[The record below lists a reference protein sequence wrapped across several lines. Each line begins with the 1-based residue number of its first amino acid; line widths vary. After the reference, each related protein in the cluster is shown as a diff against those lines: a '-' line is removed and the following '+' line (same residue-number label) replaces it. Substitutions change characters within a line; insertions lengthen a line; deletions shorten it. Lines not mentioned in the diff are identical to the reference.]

1 MVLKF
6 TKSANPFYNAGI
18 IGFYRNCQDFL
29 DMYGEEYSEFNI
41 LPISKN
47 DLILEYSA
55 SFERLLSFLEAVY
68 YHMGRRYYDT
78 ATEKQL
84 NNPENIYFTED
95 NEQLVPHLFPKMNTY
110 GLGHL
115 FTNNAQGTTI
125 REEDSIKFEALKK
138 ENPEKA
144 LQIEEVFKA
153 KKIKLLSKLYF
164 NGPYTKITRLTL
176 SSKLF
181 QEGENLCPITGD
193 KYKTLVEAK
202 NISPFI
208 SGVASFNSHLSVSE
222 KKISWK
228 ALYIIRFAPSVC
240 FYSYQDNYKTF
251 VGHLFEAGN
260 LEALQN
266 SYISSLYFQR
276 DVLEKSNY
284 QINFDLK
291 NFEYARK
298 DGDKIQIGLGK
309 DVSWPSEITFMLL
322 YRFYT
327 LFFKSKI
334 TEETVEND
342 IFTGDVLEKIPLSL
356 ITFKA
361 SEFGSTLRP
370 DLYEEYDQLMFIF
383 RFFYHMEHID
393 TSANV
398 QLKDIWS
405 GLKCSTDTTESRK
418 RRNFSEGHKLE
429 RKIRSQILEAILKRQ
444 SILSLFE
451 DFYFTLF
458 GALLDGQ
465 STGYRNYRMLLNFFK
480 LYQNLVPMSLDKE
493 LQEYAINLGVSI
505 GQGIVRYENPDGGDT
520 KTNIKIG
527 RKYIIDLRNAR
538 TIEQFLQ
545 AVERIMFKYN
555 INVKKDLLSNISNQN
570 FILIKQFAVIGALN
584 QINPKLNNISQTDQ
598 NQ

>member
-1 MVLKF
+1 MELKF

-18 IGFYRNCQDFL
+18 IGFYRSCLDFL
-29 DMYGEEYSEFNI
+29 DRYGEEYSEFNI
-41 LPISKN
+41 LPISRN
-47 DLILEYSA
+47 DLTLEYSA
-55 SFERLLSFLEAVY
+55 SNERLISFLEAVY

-95 NEQLVPHLFPKMNTY
+95 KGQLVPHLFPKMNTY
-110 GLGHL
+110 GLSHL

-125 REEDSIKFEALKK
+125 REEDSMKFEALKK

-144 LQIEEVFKA
+144 LQIEDIFKA
-153 KKIKLLSKLYF
+153 KKIGLLKKLYF
-164 NGPYTKITRLTL
+164 NNPYTKLTRLDLT
-176 SSKLF
+176 SKLLL
-181 QEGENLCPITGD
+181 EGKNSCPITGE
-193 KYKTLVEAK
+193 KFKTLVDAK

-208 SGVASFNSHLSVSE
+208 SGIASFNSHLSVSA
-222 KKISWK
+222 KNISWK

-251 VGHLFEAGN
+251 IGHLFEAGN

-276 DVLEKSNY
+276 DVLEKTNY
-284 QINFDLK
+284 RINFNLGA
-291 NFEYARK
+291 FEYTRK
-298 DGDKIQIGLGK
+298 DGDKIQDLGK
-309 DVSWPSEITFMLL
+309 DVSWSAEITFMLL

-327 LFFKSKI
+327 LFFKDKI
-334 TEETVEND
+334 TEESIEKD
-342 IFTGDVLEKIPLSL
+342 IFSDEILEKIPMTL
-356 ITFKA
+356 ITFRA
-361 SEFGSTLRP
+361 SEFGKTLRP
-370 DLYEEYDQLMFIF
+370 DLYEEYDQVMFIF
-383 RFFYHMEHID
+383 RFFYLMEN
-393 TSANV
+393 ANSSGDV
-398 QLKDIWS
+398 QFKDIWN
-405 GLKCSTDTTESRK
+405 GLKASTRTSESMK
-418 RRNFSEGHKLE
+418 KGNKSEGYKLE
-429 RKIRSQILEAILKRQ
+429 RKIRSQIAEAILKRQ
-444 SILSLFE
+444 SILYLFE

-465 STGYRNYRMLLNFFK
+465 STGYRNYRMLLDFFK

-545 AVERIMFKYN
+545 AVERIMFKYS
-555 INVKKDLLSNISNQN
+555 INVRKDLLSNIDDQN
-570 FILIKQFAVIGALN
+570 FMLIKQFAVIGALN
-584 QINPKLNNISQTDQ
+584 QINPKLTNISQTDQ
-598 NQ
+598 NK